1 MRLHG
6 DLEHIN
12 YVVVCVCM
20 CLDGTARRTPV
31 RFSRAHPSIGAQAEG
46 SGFPEKHQCT
56 GPSPAYSARLAPAI
70 NQPSHSTAHT
80 AEGASRGLRHRHN
93 THPLLPF
100 LMHSQLRSVISCV
113 VLQTFLVRKSRTSQ
127 RNVLCVRL
135 TDDSVPSFV
144 QQFGIREEQGS
155 KHITSTLGSLWKSP
169 LIL

>member
-1 MRLHG
+1 MSLFVCSSLTRLSVMTGIQKDAITTCSIMRLHG

-93 THPLLPF
+93 THPHFHSYLF
-100 LMHSQLRSVISCV
+100 LCTPSCV
-113 VLQTFLVRKSRTSQ
+113 Q
-127 RNVLCVRL
+127 
-135 TDDSVPSFV
+135 
-144 QQFGIREEQGS
+144 
-155 KHITSTLGSLWKSP
+155 
-169 LIL
+169 